1 MEGLKIPRI
10 YQQSFSCEVNALKMK
25 NTVENDVDSVLEG
38 YRNYNSALADNLLKL
53 LPKPL
58 NKYSI
63 KVNKSVYVA

>member
-1 MEGLKIPRI
+1 
-10 YQQSFSCEVNALKMK
+10 MK
-25 NTVENDVDSVLEG
+25 NTVENNVDSVLEG